1 MLWAFEDS
9 PMNKHLDRVRLN
21 VNEAKAMWGR
31 LSRTTLDGLK
41 ELTLRYAFSVALRD
55 LQLLDDHW
63 YVTGAGLLR
72 LADRRHC
79 AGIKVQ
85 RVREIC
91 DPAASRWVFKAIV
104 YKNTGSKGFVGF
116 GDANPSN
123 VSPMVRGAEMRVA
136 ETRAVNRALRKAY
149 GIGLCSV
156 EELGSLSDSLGP
168 TRSHEQSTK
177 PHPQN
182 GLSNGQ
188 PRLRDRLCL
197 LMSLFSFADAAIWE
211 IKDSTRS
218 RLAPLRV
225 SVPQKSAAYALTR
238 VGSRL
243 YWRMVWSASSIPM
256 LNQWR

>member
-41 ELTLRYAFSVALRD
+41 ELTLRYAFSVALGD

-104 YKNTGSKGFVGF
+104 YKNTGSKGVVGF

-136 ETRAVNRALRKAY
+136 ETRAVNRGLRKAY
-149 GIGLCSV
+149 GIRLASV
-156 EELGSLSDSLGP
+156 GELGWLNGSPIPSS
-168 TRSHEQSTK
+168 EQDRCVK
-177 PHPQN
+177 PSN
-182 GLSNGQ
+182 SNG
-188 PRLRDRLCL
+188 
-197 LMSLFSFADAAIWE
+197 S
-211 IKDSTRS
+211 
-218 RLAPLRV
+218 
-225 SVPQKSAAYALTR
+225 
-238 VGSRL
+238 G
-243 YWRMVWSASSIPM
+243 
-256 LNQWR
+256 N